1 MSFKYMEEFSC
12 LGGGLTS
19 IGKLLSEILDI
30 RSTPSREDLVDQ
42 FLDVDRRETTL
53 VAGCFHFII

>member
-1 MSFKYMEEFSC
+1 MS
-12 LGGGLTS
+12 GGGLTS
-19 IGKLLSEILDI
+19 ISKLLSEILDI